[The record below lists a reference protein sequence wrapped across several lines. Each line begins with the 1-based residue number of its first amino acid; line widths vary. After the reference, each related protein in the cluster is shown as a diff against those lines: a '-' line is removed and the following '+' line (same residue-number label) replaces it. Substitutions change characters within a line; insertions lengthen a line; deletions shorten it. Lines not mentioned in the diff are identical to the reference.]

1 MGDTMWMAC
10 WVCLEGHRFS
20 SKHHPDFKV
29 GFKKKV
35 LHSMAITIN
44 AYGGKMKRGKIAM
57 TVKKP
62 KRNYN
67 TSEARNNM
75 DSMLT
80 SLLEESLAASKAQ
93 WNNVKKLKTPGQV
106 LLENSAASLI
116 ML

>member
-1 MGDTMWMAC
+1 
-10 WVCLEGHRFS
+10 
-20 SKHHPDFKV
+20 
-29 GFKKKV
+29 
-35 LHSMAITIN
+35 MAITIN

-93 WNNVKKLKTPGQV
+93 
-106 LLENSAASLI
+106 
-116 ML
+116 